1 MTRASM
7 VGAALTLLC
16 LAMASFPAA
25 AERNYGPGVSD
36 VEIKIGQT
44 MPYSGPVSAGG
55 VIGKIE
61 HAYFEMINHQ
71 GGINGRRVN
80 FISLDD
86 SYSPPKT
93 MELTRRLVEQDE
105 VLAILGSFGTP
116 TNAAI
121 QRYLNERHVPQ
132 LFIQAGASRWNDPSH
147 FPWTMPLVNLVRAE
161 AKVYASYILRTNPN
175 ARVAVLYQNDDFG
188 KDFVAGLNERF
199 GTQADRM
206 IAATASYEPA
216 DPTID
221 SQIVSL
227 QASGADTFIIA
238 AGPKFAAQAIRRS
251 FDLGWRPVR
260 FVAQV
265 SASTGAVLAPAGFD
279 KSLGVITATSFK
291 AVDDPRWA
299 TDPEYLAWLGF
310 MRAHYPEG
318 DITDQLVFNGY
329 SNAVL
334 FADILRRCGDDLTRE
349 HLMELATHLQN
360 VRMPSLLPGVTLN
373 TSPTDYN
380 PVKQLRLQRFD
391 GHHWQLFPDII
402 EE

>member
-1 MTRASM
+1 MTRASI
-7 VGAALTLLC
+7 VGAAMTVLC
-16 LAMASFPAA
+16 LGIASVPVA

-132 LFIQAGASRWNDPSH
+132 LFIQAAASRWNDPTH

-161 AKVYASYILRTNPN
+161 AKAYASHILRTNPS

-199 GTQADRM
+199 GTQVDHM
-206 IAATASYEPA
+206 IVATASYEQA

-227 QASGADTFIIA
+227 QASGADTFLIA

-265 SASTGAVLAPAGFD
+265 SASSGAVLAHAGFD
-279 KSLGVITATSFK
+279 KSLGLMTATSFK
-291 AVDDPRWA
+291 AVDDPQWA

-334 FADILRRCGDDLTRE
+334 FADILGRCGDDLTRE
-349 HLMELATHLQN
+349 HLMELATHLQD
-360 VRMPSLLPGVTLN
+360 VRMPSLLPGITLN

-380 PVKQLRLQRFD
+380 PIKQLRLQRFD
-391 GHHWQLFPDII
+391 GSTDII
-402 EE
+402 GSCSRI